1 MFVIYQ
7 GIDTIITS
15 PNKCFSQHQA
25 TLVFAADRLGFLQ
38 IQINSEL
45 STWR

>member
-15 PNKCFSQHQA
+15 PNKCFSTTPSNSPVRSRQA
-25 TLVFAADRLGFLQ
+25 GFLTNLNQ
-38 IQINSEL
+38 F
-45 STWR
+45 